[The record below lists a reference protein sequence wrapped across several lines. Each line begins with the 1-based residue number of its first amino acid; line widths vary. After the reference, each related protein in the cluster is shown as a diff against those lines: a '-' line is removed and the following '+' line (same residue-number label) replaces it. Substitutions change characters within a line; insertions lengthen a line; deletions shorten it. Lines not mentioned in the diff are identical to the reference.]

1 MAVLKTGQRTGS
13 RPQPPE
19 AGARSASLE
28 PGRSPVYFQHSCSS
42 IVDIA
47 AESMFYPG
55 TIRVEN
61 PIRSILVII
70 VIAVIVG
77 LIGRI
82 MRLVALIVPELS
94 INPVGGEQ
102 LRVRTAL
109 DRLAA

>member
-1 MAVLKTGQRTGS
+1 MKQAPLAPAESSLREIRDV
-13 RPQPPE
+13 PQNP
-19 AGARSASLE
+19 
-28 PGRSPVYFQHSCSS
+28 SS

-94 INPVGGEQ
+94 INAVGGEQ